1 MRASPLQ
8 FPNTHRLSPSPTP
21 HQRKALATLTLTAF
35 WKTPSRSFLKTSL
48 GNQPRMVAAPPSP
61 QRGSGH
67 SCSSPHGHTL
77 SPSNLPTPALPRR
90 QQHPTGQVTC
100 GSPAS
105 VAIPADREATGSH
118 GVPFRS
124 RRLLSLHPDQAGRG
138 AGREGPRGG
147 EESEAGTGPSAF
159 PRVCAFNAP
168 SPSPRPFV
176 LSQLQ
181 LFLFAAAAVVLKGL
195 FSHGT
200 LSN

>member
-1 MRASPLQ
+1 
-8 FPNTHRLSPSPTP
+8 
-21 HQRKALATLTLTAF
+21 
-35 WKTPSRSFLKTSL
+35 
-48 GNQPRMVAAPPSP
+48 MVAAPPSP

-77 SPSNLPTPALPRR
+77 SPSNPLTPALPRR

-105 VAIPADREATGSH
+105 VAIPADREATDSH

-147 EESEAGTGPSAF
+147 EESEAGTGTSAF